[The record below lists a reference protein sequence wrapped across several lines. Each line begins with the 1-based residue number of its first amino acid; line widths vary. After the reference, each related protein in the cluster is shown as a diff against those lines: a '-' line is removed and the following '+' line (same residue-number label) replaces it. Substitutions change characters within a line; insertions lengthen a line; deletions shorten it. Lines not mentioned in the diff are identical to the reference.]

1 MATIYTRESVDIAQY
16 QEAGKI
22 VLALQECDPKLKAA
36 AVKLFRNL
44 LSGELDDYQK
54 HATCALLAE
63 ILFPNA
69 DEGGRIGLDME
80 DAEQIARKTVPEAK
94 AVLDQ
99 LDHDEA
105 TFAQRVQELME
116 AKGLTQAELAKL
128 VGIGQPA
135 VSLML
140 KRQSRPQFSTVTR
153 FAQALGVAPND
164 LWPPVDRD
172 DDIE

>member
-1 MATIYTRESVDIAQY
+1 MAATHTPESVDIARY

-44 LSGELDDYQK
+44 VSGELDDYQK
-54 HATCALLAE
+54 HATWALLAE

-69 DEGGRIGLDME
+69 DEDGRIGLDIE
-80 DAEQIARKTVPEAK
+80 DAEQIARETAPEAK

-99 LDHDEA
+99 LDQDEA
-105 TFAQRVQELME
+105 TFAQRVQELMD
-116 AKGLTQAELAKL
+116 AKGLTQTELAKL

-140 KRQSRPQFSTVTR
+140 KRQSRPQYSTVTR
-153 FAQALGVAPND
+153 FAEALGVAPKD

-172 DDIE
+172 DDLE